1 MSRLLQQAPQKCH
14 NCRRRRLVCDRAL
27 PTCRKC
33 VTVGQECLGYGKLFI
48 FTDSVASRGRRAGQT
63 SFAPPPPHPPAVG
76 GRRAVSSL
84 SSSPVAAS
92 ASSSPP
98 SAPVSSPSSC
108 ELVPS
113 RHGSASRSSSPEPW
127 GLGSGGL
134 DGLTLHSLV
143 DPVTQDFDSATRYYM
158 HYYVERVAQDLVVY
172 DTPDRNPFRNL
183 VPLCQGHAFLR
194 HVVVA
199 LAAVHQ
205 VSFLRSRGRP
215 FREKLLDALAAKHK
229 AIVLIKDALENLGPH
244 NYGDVL
250 TAVVYLINFD
260 LVDSG
265 RDSWQAHVVAA
276 GRLIA
281 MLRPATAVAATAVAA
296 TAGQPPSSACLPS
309 TRGYRTADSSIETLR
324 DYVMSDCLSFFILG
338 STIGSWQ
345 GARAAEVFDSL
356 DVVSVLLRA
365 EANTYHSCPSE
376 ILATILRSSQL
387 AAEMHG
393 DDGDDGDGRGPS
405 PSQKEAAA
413 ELMCQLH
420 GFDARH
426 WAESII
432 AANGYGSAGD
442 AGTLDK
448 VRGREHMACAHR
460 SAACAYLSMAASEAF
475 DGDSDGGDPAQAAR
489 TATEGFASDIF
500 EHLLCIS
507 ETDTLFKGSV
517 WPTFI
522 LGALTTDPDRRGWVL
537 RRLEQ
542 MWLSICPWGYV
553 KTAMDTLVALW
564 ESLDGREQPL
574 PSTAVLGGAPVADG
588 KEAIRGGWLAELR
601 ALKINCLIV

>member
-1 MSRLLQQAPQKCH
+1 M
-14 NCRRRRLVCDRAL
+14 
-27 PTCRKC
+27 
-33 VTVGQECLGYGKLFI
+33 Y
-48 FTDSVASRGRRAGQT
+48 
-63 SFAPPPPHPPAVG
+63 
-76 GRRAVSSL
+76 
-84 SSSPVAAS
+84 
-92 ASSSPP
+92 
-98 SAPVSSPSSC
+98 
-108 ELVPS
+108 
-113 RHGSASRSSSPEPW
+113 
-127 GLGSGGL
+127 
-134 DGLTLHSLV
+134 
-143 DPVTQDFDSATRYYM
+143 
-158 HYYVERVAQDLVVY
+158 YYVERVAQDLVVY

-183 VPLCQGHAFLR
+183 VPLCQGHAFLP

-205 VSFLRSRGRP
+205 VSFLRSRGQP
-215 FREKLLDALAAKHK
+215 FREKLLDALSAKHK

-244 NYGDVL
+244 NYGDLL

-281 MLRPATAVAATAVAA
+281 MLRPTAAVAA
-296 TAGQPPSSACLPS
+296 TAGQPPSSARLSP
-309 TRGYRTADSSIETLR
+309 TRGYRTADSSIDTLR
-324 DYVMSDCLSFFILG
+324 DYVMSDCLTFFILG
-338 STIGSWQ
+338 STLGSWQ

-356 DVVSVLLRA
+356 DVISMLLRA

-376 ILATILRSSQL
+376 ILAAILRSSQL
-387 AAEMHG
+387 AAEMHS
-393 DDGDDGDGRGPS
+393 DDGDGRGPL

-413 ELMCQLH
+413 KLMRQLH
-420 GFDARH
+420 DFDARR

-432 AANGYGSAGD
+432 AANGYGNADD

-475 DGDSDGGDPAQAAR
+475 DGGGDGYDSAQAVR
-489 TATEGFASDIF
+489 TAAEGFASDIF
-500 EHLLCIS
+500 EHLLCVS

-522 LGALTTDPDRRGWVL
+522 LGALTADPDRRGWVL

-553 KTAMDTLVALW
+553 KTAMNTLVALW
-564 ESLDGREQPL
+564 ELRDGREQPL
-574 PSTAVLGGAPVADG
+574 PSTAVLGEAPIADG
-588 KEAIRGGWLAELR
+588 RELIRGGWLSELK

>member
-1 MSRLLQQAPQKCH
+1 MSRRLEQAPHKCH

-33 VTVGQECLGYGKLFI
+33 VVVGQECLGYGKLFI

-63 SFAPPPPHPPAVG
+63 SFAPPPHPPAVAAG
-76 GRRAVSSL
+76 ARRARLSL

-98 SAPVSSPSSC
+98 SVPISSPSSC

-113 RHGSASRSSSPEPW
+113 RHGSASRSLSPEPW
-127 GLGSGGL
+127 GPGLEGL

-143 DPVTQDFDSATRYYM
+143 DPVTQDFDTATRYYM
-158 HYYVERVAQDLVVY
+158 HYYVERVARDLVVY
-172 DTPDRNPFRNL
+172 DTPNRNPFRNL

-205 VSFLRSRGRP
+205 VSFLRSRGLP

-281 MLRPATAVAATAVAA
+281 MLRPAAVVAAAA
-296 TAGQPPSSACLPS
+296 ADQPPSSACLPFA
-309 TRGYRTADSSIETLR
+309 RGYRTVDSSIETLR

-338 STIGSWQ
+338 STLGSWQ
-345 GARAAEVFDSL
+345 GTRAGEVFDSL
-356 DVVSVLLRA
+356 DVVSMLLRA

-376 ILATILRSSQL
+376 ILAAILRSSQL
-387 AAEMHG
+387 AADMRG
-393 DDGDDGDGRGPS
+393 DGDDGRGSS
-405 PSQKEAAA
+405 PSRKEAAA
-413 ELMCQLH
+413 ELMGQLH
-420 GFDARH
+420 DFDARR

-432 AANGYGSAGD
+432 AANGYDSADD
-442 AGTLDK
+442 ASTLDM
-448 VRGREHMACAHR
+448 VQSREHMACAHR
-460 SAACAYLSMAASEAF
+460 SAACAYLLMAASEAF
-475 DGDSDGGDPAQAAR
+475 DDGGDGGDGGGPVQAAR

-500 EHLLCIS
+500 EHLLSIS
-507 ETDTLFKGSV
+507 ETDALFKGSV

-564 ESLDGREQPL
+564 EFRDGREQPL
-574 PSTAVLGGAPVADG
+574 PSAAVLGEAPSADG
-588 KEAIRGGWLAELR
+588 REAIRGGWLSELR